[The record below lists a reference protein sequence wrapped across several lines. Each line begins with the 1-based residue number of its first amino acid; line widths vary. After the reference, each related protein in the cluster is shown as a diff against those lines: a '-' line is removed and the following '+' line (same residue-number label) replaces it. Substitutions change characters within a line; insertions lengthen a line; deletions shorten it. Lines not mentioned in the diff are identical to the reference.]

1 MNHNWNDSDRK
12 IPKEDYEDME
22 DFPEDLDDYEY
33 MMAEALEYRDA
44 WIRRIILV
52 VSIIL
57 MCILALF
64 VFRVDKKVPVNQD
77 QPLGEQSADFL
88 VINLINEDGI
98 LVNSAITKYLKT
110 DLLDEKNA
118 GVTPSQF
125 VTQSGRLDKQV
136 AVGIR
141 LSTKKASA
149 LYYKIEISEQSDFE
163 SAEVYYTYKG
173 GVYEFNHLYTNTQY
187 FYRVTV
193 YTTEGTDTE
202 TGTFT
207 TADTPRI
214 LSIDGLYN
222 VRDIGNWMTD
232 SGKRIKQGLLI
243 RGTEMDGAVESDYHL
258 TYQGMDDMLN
268 EFGIKMDMDLRAQN
282 PGMMDALGSRVNHK
296 YYNMVMYAD
305 IFTEAGKEKIRNVF
319 ADLAN
324 SDNYPIYL
332 HCTYGCDR
340 TGTVCYLLEALLGV
354 SEEDCLKEYGLSNLT
369 IANIK
374 LVENGLRA
382 YAGDTLK
389 ERAESYLLSCG
400 VTKEQIRSIRMIF
413 LED

>member
-1 MNHNWNDSDRK
+1 
-12 IPKEDYEDME
+12 
-22 DFPEDLDDYEY
+22 
-33 MMAEALEYRDA
+33 
-44 WIRRIILV
+44 
-52 VSIIL
+52 
-57 MCILALF
+57 
-64 VFRVDKKVPVNQD
+64 VDKKVPVDQD

-268 EFGIKMDMDLRAQN
+268 EFGIKTDMDLRGQN

-324 SDNYPIYL
+324 PDNYPIYL

-354 SEEDCLKEYGLSNLT
+354 SEEDC
-369 IANIK
+369 
-374 LVENGLRA
+374 
-382 YAGDTLK
+382 
-389 ERAESYLLSCG
+389 
-400 VTKEQIRSIRMIF
+400 
-413 LED
+413 